1 MPSTAQRLVS
11 QASPRRVQAFYH
23 PAIPRYVL
31 YHPSTPRYV
40 LSNPLRRKQTD
51 SGTEYTR
58 SELSYNQLVDMF
70 DDEQASIYYR
80 YSDKSGKLVKTDG
93 YLEFSN
99 YDTGTNTWTKLEP
112 PEKILSPE
120 QEEKYIIDQLRT
132 KIATYNDA
140 QYKFTDYISTS
151 EYPQTFILVGG
162 ENGFTEEFAN
172 LIQQTLKWLI
182 DKSPTFKKNYLESDI
197 RFIARPTSNPEN
209 YLSWPTNIGRI
220 YGYELST
227 DRFFGYDITQREVLL
242 PLNLAHE
249 ITRVTKIKQ
258 GVPGKEHDKAV
269 YKDQGEI
276 VNEILPYFTKEEQKT
291 LLFFHKADATYM
303 NLSP

>member
-1 MPSTAQRLVS
+1 MMDIGKYGAQVLEKDGNFILVTS
-11 QASPRRVQAFYH
+11 VDDYRA
-23 PAIPRYVL
+23 
-31 YHPSTPRYV
+31 T
-40 LSNPLRRKQTD
+40 
-51 SGTEYTR
+51 
-58 SELSYNQLVDMF
+58 SYF
-70 DDEQASIYYR
+70 DPETSSWKEVKPEQMRDY
-80 YSDKSGKLVKTDG
+80 
-93 YLEFSN
+93 
-99 YDTGTNTWTKLEP
+99 
-112 PEKILSPE
+112 KILSPE
-120 QEEKYIIDQLRT
+120 QEENYIRDQLKTR
-132 KIATYNDA
+132 KATYNSA
-140 QYKFTDYISTS
+140 PYEFTGYISTS

-182 DKSPTFKKNYLESDI
+182 DKSPTFRKNYLESDI
-197 RFIARPTSNPEN
+197 RFIARPTNNPNN
-209 YLSWPTNIGRI
+209 YLSRPTNIGGI

-249 ITRVTKIKQ
+249 ITRVAKIQQ

-276 VNEILPYFTKEEQKT
+276 VNEILPYFTKEEQKA
-291 LLFFHKADATYM
+291 LLFFHEADATYM